1 MFPLIYKWMQKNSKK
16 GRKNS
21 YFDEKNRKK
30 GEKNPFFETIRI
42 LTKL

>member
-1 MFPLIYKWMQKNSKK
+1 MDAKKFKKREKKILILTKK
-16 GRKNS
+16 
-21 YFDEKNRKK
+21 FEKK